1 MTIPLLQTIND
12 PADLRRLSRADLK
25 VLATE
30 LELRKTRVLMAMG
43 GFDHLEADGAAAYK
57 WLDAPTN
64 CIAGG
69 SNEIQLNILSKR
81 ALGLPEL

>member
-1 MTIPLLQTIND
+1 
-12 PADLRRLSRADLK
+12 
-25 VLATE
+25 
-30 LELRKTRVLMAMG
+30 MAIG
-43 GFDHLEADGAAAYK
+43 GFEHLEAAGNAAYK

-81 ALGLPEL
+81 ALGLPEA